1 MTDQSATLPT
11 GADPNKRQRLLET
24 AAEEF
29 ARVGFERAAVDTIAE
44 RAGVAKGTVYLYFE
58 SKAALF
64 RAILAELRGR
74 LTAMGST
81 GVAAGPGDGLR
92 ALIRSQLELADD
104 APDLF
109 RCYTSALFGI
119 NRDFQQDALE
129 IFAWQRSV
137 LRPLLAKAG
146 TDGDL
151 EVRTA
156 LLAAAVLA
164 AGLVR
169 GLDGAGRKGDTD
181 LEEGVLLKGFLAPE
195 S

>member
-1 MTDQSATLPT
+1 MTDQSATHVT
-11 GADPNKRQRLLET
+11 GADPDKHQRLLEM

-64 RAILAELRGR
+64 RAILGELRGR
-74 LTAMGST
+74 LST
-81 GVAAGPGDGLR
+81 IESGESAASPSTRLR
-92 ALIRSQLELADD
+92 ALIHNQLELADG

-109 RCYTSALFGI
+109 RCYTSALFGV
-119 NRDFQQDALE
+119 NRDFQEDALA
-129 IFAWQRSV
+129 IFAWQQSV
-137 LRPLLAKAG
+137 LRPLLAETGAG
-146 TDGDL
+146 GAL
-151 EVRTA
+151 EETAA

-169 GLDGAGRKGDTD
+169 SLNAADGKRDSD
-181 LEEGVLLKGFLAPE
+181 LEESVLLKGFLTPT